1 MIEPGA
7 AEGVVIENA
16 VQVGGP
22 APPRDIAADA
32 LRFGKIGAV
41 GPQEQRQGRRAVI
54 GEAVVDFIAAG
65 GHAERGFSAGHAH
78 ERLVGC
84 EGGAQIHKPEPRHFR
99 RGGLDAVGIEDGP
112 AQNLQ
117 PAADAEDPFAA
128 LGVPEDI
135 VRQPAAA
142 QVVEV
147 GDHAFR
153 ARKHD
158 HIGVAPFLRT
168 AHRTQADVGFGGE
181 RRKVGV
187 IGYVPQHDH
196 GDVQCPRLFFPA
208 VGVSP

>member
-1 MIEPGA
+1 M
-7 AEGVVIENA
+7 
-16 VQVGGP
+16 
-22 APPRDIAADA
+22 
-32 LRFGKIGAV
+32 
-41 GPQEQRQGRRAVI
+41 
-54 GEAVVDFIAAG
+54 
-65 GHAERGFSAGHAH
+65 
-78 ERLVGC
+78 
-84 EGGAQIHKPEPRHFR
+84 
-99 RGGLDAVGIEDGP
+99 GIEDSP

-117 PAADAEDPFAA
+117 SAADAEDPFAA
-128 LGVPEDI
+128 LSMAEDV
-135 VRQPAAA
+135 VRQPGAA

-153 ARKHD
+153 ARKHH